1 MRVGC
6 GLVIAALHSA
16 IYSRSAGWHVVFLCR
31 KRDDWRTSWALSVW
45 PLPPALHLLDLGDA
59 GDVDDL
65 GHAGD
70 LGLRLWPLF

>member
-1 MRVGC
+1 M
-6 GLVIAALHSA
+6 
-16 IYSRSAGWHVVFLCR
+16 FLCR

-65 GHAGD
+65 GDAGD

>member
-1 MRVGC
+1 MVLSSQHC
-6 GLVIAALHSA
+6 TLQSTA

-65 GHAGD
+65 GDAGD
-70 LGLRLWPLF
+70 LGLRLVGL